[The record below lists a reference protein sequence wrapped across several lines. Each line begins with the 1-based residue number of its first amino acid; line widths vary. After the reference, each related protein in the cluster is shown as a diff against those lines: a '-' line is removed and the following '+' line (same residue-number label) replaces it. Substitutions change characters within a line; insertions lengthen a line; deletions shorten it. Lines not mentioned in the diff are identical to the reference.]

1 MPTHRLLIVFL
12 MFSHSIWAQTPDS
25 PEMELPQTMAQAT
38 ALRERATQMSKES
51 DAIFASEQEACYQK
65 FLVNSC
71 LDSAKKRHTQ
81 ITIEARKLDSAGR
94 DFQREAKRAD
104 VEAKEAK
111 RASDFS
117 VRDAEQ
123 KVQADAYHEK
133 EAAKAAARKEKIAA
147 KARKAEAGRQK
158 TAAEQAKR
166 QAKQQK
172 RALKDAERAAK
183 KTGGAEKPAVK
194 TPEPAI

>member
-1 MPTHRLLIVFL
+1 MHICRLLIVFL
-12 MFSHSIWAQTPDS
+12 LFSHSIWAQTPATT
-25 PEMELPQTMAQAT
+25 PETETPKTLEQAT
-38 ALRERATQMSKES
+38 AQRERAAQMRKDS
-51 DAIFASEQEACYQK
+51 DALYASEQEECYKK

-71 LDSAKKRHTQ
+71 LDSAKKRHART
-81 ITIEARKLDSAGR
+81 TIEARKLDSAGR
-94 DFQREAKRAD
+94 DFQREAKRAE

-111 RASDFS
+111 RATDLSA
-117 VRDAEQ
+117 RAAEQ
-123 KVQADAYHEK
+123 NAQAETYRAE

-172 RALKDAERAAK
+172 RAQKDAEQAAK
-183 KTGGAEKPAVK
+183 TPAP
-194 TPEPAI
+194 TM